1 MLERL
6 AHTMNIAQ
14 TTRPMRYHKASP
26 NHYSPGSQTLKA
38 VVRPLLIALPLL
50 LSGCALGPR
59 FHQPITA
66 IPRHFVGAPQNARP
80 AWPSKTWWRG
90 FHSSALN
97 TFMTEAEQ
105 RNFTIRIAVA
115 QLEAANA
122 EVQVLGAP
130 LLPTLSAT
138 GNGQWQ
144 RAPRAPA
151 AFGATQNLASRQF
164 SASLQ
169 ASYELDF
176 WGKNRDALRAA
187 EASAAASRFN
197 RDTVALTALSAVATT
212 WFQIVADHAALTIGL
227 RNLAVA
233 QTLLTQLK
241 AELFAGTT
249 DAVAVDQQSAL
260 VASERATIPT
270 LRSQWQ
276 QETLALGILIGKP
289 PALLG
294 VSKGELARLTV
305 PKIASGLPAQ
315 LLERRPD
322 IAQAKANLIAANA
335 NVRGAI
341 ANFFPTIGL
350 TGSAGSTSGALD
362 SLLAPGSLLL
372 SAATSVSQP
381 IFEGGAL
388 MGRLAVARATYKED
402 VALYEETVVQAFTD
416 VDTSLTAL
424 RYATLHE
431 RREAQAVAEAR
442 TALQAVRAQLSAGI
456 VDVSAVL
463 TAEETLLTDEN
474 SYTQA
479 QLARLDAAVNLY
491 KALGGG
497 WRAPTSLM
505 ARH

>member
-1 MLERL
+1 
-6 AHTMNIAQ
+6 
-14 TTRPMRYHKASP
+14 
-26 NHYSPGSQTLKA
+26 
-38 VVRPLLIALPLL
+38 
-50 LSGCALGPR
+50 
-59 FHQPITA
+59 
-66 IPRHFVGAPQNARP
+66 
-80 AWPSKTWWRG
+80 
-90 FHSSALN
+90 
-97 TFMTEAEQ
+97 MTEAEQ

-130 LLPTLSAT
+130 LLPTLSAN

-144 RAPRAPA
+144 RAPRARVP
-151 AFGATQNLASRQF
+151 FGTVQGLGNRQF

-233 QTLLTQLK
+233 QTLLAQLK

-249 DAVAVDQQSAL
+249 DAVVVDQQAAL

-270 LRSQWQ
+270 LRSQWR
-276 QETLALGILIGKP
+276 QEMLALGILIGKSP
-289 PALLG
+289 KLLPLP
-294 VSKGELARLTV
+294 KRRLASLTV
-305 PKIASGLPAQ
+305 PKIGSGLPAQ

-322 IAQAKANLIAANA
+322 VAQAEANLIAANA

-341 ANFFPTIGL
+341 ADFFPTISL
-350 TGSAGSTSGALD
+350 TGSSGWTSSALD

-388 MGRLAVARATYKED
+388 MGRLAVARATYRED

-416 VDTSLTAL
+416 VDTALTAL
-424 RYATLHE
+424 HYATQHE

-442 TALQAVRAQLSAGI
+442 TALHAVRAQLAAGI
-456 VDVSAVL
+456 VDVSTVL
-463 TAEETLLTDEN
+463 NAEQTLLTDEN

-479 QLARLDAAVNLY
+479 QLTRLDAAVSLY

-497 WRAPTSLM
+497 WHAPASLI
-505 ARH
+505 AGH